1 MFGVMVRPIRRM
13 TAIWYELDCN
23 TSTQKSNSGCHA
35 PPTIASLATAVSPL
49 ASLNIFNYSN
59 CRILDG
65 FRELTINRL
74 TIEINEEDLSQL
86 RQDSP

>member
-1 MFGVMVRPIRRM
+1 MNLIVIQV
-13 TAIWYELDCN
+13 L
-23 TSTQKSNSGCHA
+23 KSNSGCHA
-35 PPTIASLATAVSPL
+35 PPTIASVATAVSPL
-49 ASLNIFNYSN
+49 ASLNVFNLGCSY

-74 TIEINEEDLSQL
+74 TIERNEEDLSEL